1 MEEFELE
8 GGCQCGAVRYS
19 LTEPPQMVYAC
30 HCTICRKIS
39 TSIFNISCIINEKS
53 IEITRGELGQVE
65 WTADNGIKRFGEFCV
80 NCGVR
85 IRHGQINSLGIYVLR
100 GGTIDNQLWARP
112 AAHIWLSEAAHWFTP
127 PEEDLK
133 YDVQPIDYDPIDSLY
148 RERIENQT

>member
-30 HCTICRKIS
+30 HRTICRKIS

-65 WTADNGIKRFGEFCV
+65 
-80 NCGVR
+80 
-85 IRHGQINSLGIYVLR
+85 
-100 GGTIDNQLWARP
+100 
-112 AAHIWLSEAAHWFTP
+112 
-127 PEEDLK
+127 
-133 YDVQPIDYDPIDSLY
+133 
-148 RERIENQT
+148 